1 MGNKKGR
8 QKELNLKPDPSNLR
22 YPLKKKI
29 IAAPVGG
36 WLGGWERGET
46 LGRGTIQEVVATV
59 RI

>member
-1 MGNKKGR
+1 MGNKKGH

-36 WLGGWERGET
+36 WLGERRNSGQGDHSGGCCK
-46 LGRGTIQEVVATV
+46 LGFDGA
-59 RI
+59 